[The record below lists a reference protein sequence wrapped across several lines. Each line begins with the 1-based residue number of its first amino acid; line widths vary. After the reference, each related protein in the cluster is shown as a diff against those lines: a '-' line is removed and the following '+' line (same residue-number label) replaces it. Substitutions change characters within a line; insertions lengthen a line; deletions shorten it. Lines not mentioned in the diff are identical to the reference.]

1 MQIGGD
7 QRVIELQ
14 FAAGWRM
21 AIAFLSNRQGDNGH
35 LWLTHRRQHRFET
48 INPGVQRLLHHTNH
62 ARGPGVGGHFG
73 DGIQQILLLEIGD
86 LLLAA
91 NQINF
96 GVAPV
101 AAVLAGQYIGIHS
114 LMSAMKR
121 AKTKMNDTG
130 DQCAAIVGRQRGV
143 SG

>member
-1 MQIGGD
+1 
-7 QRVIELQ
+7 
-14 FAAGWRM
+14 M

>member
-1 MQIGGD
+1 MADTSPPAPLRDHQP
-7 QRVIELQ
+7 RR
-14 FAAGWRM
+14 AAPASPHQPR
-21 AIAFLSNRQGDNGH
+21 
-35 LWLTHRRQHRFET
+35 
-48 INPGVQRLLHHTNH
+48 
-62 ARGPGVGGHFG
+62 ARSGVGGHFG

-130 DQCAAIVGRQRGV
+130 ISALR
-143 SG
+143 S